1 LIVDED
7 YERCGFSAEVAAV
20 AAEKGFQ
27 HLDAPVI
34 RVATP
39 NVPIPY
45 SPVLEKN
52 ILPSKEKIVKA
63 ISQLVG

>member
-1 LIVDED
+1 
-7 YERCGFSAEVAAV
+7 VAAI

-27 HLDAPVI
+27 YLVAPVM

-45 SPVLEKN
+45 SPVLEKH